1 MALTENAVE
10 ALEIDAFAAN
20 IADLIFKGTDLY
32 SLMKK
37 RAQVVPVSNV
47 TAAGGVTRPSFRI
60 PFRVQSGSP
69 ITQSTGDNASIGQ
82 GTGSNWQSFAV
93 SPVWIQ
99 SVCQISS
106 LAQLAT
112 KGKDRGLVKVQA
124 EELKNALNSTKQ
136 GIEALMNGDG
146 SGAITQIPATATV
159 SSNSGSGA
167 QTSFISGLNQV
178 ASFVDQQV
186 VQVFPSVGG
195 TARTPP
201 TGGTVI
207 SYIDA
212 AAGTIYF
219 STALPTGT
227 VAGDF
232 LMVQGAAGSAGSS
245 VLGIQAWDANT
256 NVGTIGGLN
265 RANFPGRLSCPTI
278 NLAGGSITP
287 GVGNRALVIAQRALG
302 PDNKLKDAGVWYAG
316 DAQAVAVN
324 NLYTNVQITGLAS
337 SQVAGDKTPDISK
350 KYFSDTFCGR
360 EITFSSTFL
369 PNRMDLLV
377 PELWAMGELAEL
389 GQYDFGGGNTI
400 VPTPDTSTTTGTYL
414 QSSMFSYFACFNL
427 VNTAPRAGLFI
438 QQAAVPTI

>member
-1 MALTENAVE
+1 MALTESAVE

-20 IADLIFKGTDLY
+20 IGDLIFKGTDLY
-32 SLMKK
+32 SLFKK

-47 TAAGGVTRPSFRI
+47 TAAGGVTRPSFRV

-69 ITQSTGDNASIGQ
+69 IIQSTGDNASIGQ
-82 GTGSNWQSFAV
+82 GTGSLWQSFAV
-93 SPVWIQ
+93 SPVWVQ

-146 SGAITQIPATATV
+146 SGAITQIPTTATV
-159 SSNSGSGA
+159 SNNSGSGA

-178 ASFVDQQV
+178 AAFVDQQV
-186 VQVFPSVGG
+186 VTIFPSEGG
-195 TARTPP
+195 TARGNAT
-201 TGGTVI
+201 I
-207 SYIDA
+207 SYIDPV
-212 AAGTIYF
+212 AGTLYF
-219 STALPTGT
+219 STVLPATGGAT
-227 VAGDF
+227 QTGDF
-232 LMVQGAAGSAGSS
+232 IMVQGAAGSAGSS
-245 VLGIQAWDANT
+245 ILGIQAWDVNSNT
-256 NVGTIGGLN
+256 GTIGGLN

-302 PDNKLKDAGVWYAG
+302 PDNKLKDAGIFYAG

-324 NLYTNVQITGLAS
+324 NLYTNVQITGLAG
-337 SQVAGDKTPDISK
+337 SQVSGDKTPDISK
-350 KYFSDTFCGR
+350 KYFADTFCGR

-369 PNRMDLLV
+369 PNRMDLIV
-377 PELWAMGELAEL
+377 PEYWVMGELAEL
-389 GQYDFGGGNTI
+389 GQYDFGGGNSI
-400 VPTPDTSTTTGTYL
+400 VPVPDTTTTTGTYL

-427 VNTAPRAGLFI
+427 VNSAPRAGLFI
-438 QQAAVPTI
+438 QGAAVPTI

>member
-20 IADLIFKGTDLY
+20 IGDLIFKGTSLY

-47 TAAGGVTRPSFRI
+47 TAAGGVTRPSFRV

-69 ITQSTGDNASIGQ
+69 IVQSTGDNGSIGQ
-82 GTGSNWQSFAV
+82 GTGSQWQSFAL

-146 SGAITQIPATATV
+146 SGAITQIPSGATV

-178 ASFVDQQV
+178 AAFVDQQV
-186 VQVFPSVGG
+186 VTIFPTEGG
-195 TARTPP
+195 TAR
-201 TGGTVI
+201 GTATI

-212 AAGTIYF
+212 VAGTIYF
-219 STALPTGT
+219 STVLPSTGGAT
-227 VAGDF
+227 AVGDF
-232 LMVQGAAGSAGSS
+232 IMVQGAAGSAGSS
-245 VLGIQAWDANT
+245 ILGIQAWDVNSNT
-256 NVGTIGGLN
+256 GTIGGLN

-287 GVGNRALVIAQRALG
+287 GLGQRALVIAQRAMG
-302 PDNKLKDAGVWYAG
+302 PDNKLKDAGIWYAG

-324 NLYTNVQITGLAS
+324 NLYTNVQITGLAN

-350 KYFSDTFCGR
+350 KYFADTFAGR
-360 EITFSSTFL
+360 EITYSSTFL
-369 PNRMDLLV
+369 PNRLDLLL
-377 PELWAMGELAEL
+377 PEVWVMGELAEL
-389 GQYDFGGGNTI
+389 GQYDFGGGNSI
-400 VPTPDTSTTTGTYL
+400 VPVPDTSTTTGTYL
-414 QSSMFSYFACFNL
+414 QSSMFSYFASFNL
-427 VNTAPRAGLFI
+427 VNSAPRLGLFV
-438 QQAAVPTI
+438 QNAAVPTI

>member
-1 MALTENAVE
+1 MALTESAVE

-20 IADLIFKGTDLY
+20 IGDLIFKGTDLY
-32 SLMKK
+32 SMMKK

-47 TAAGGVTRPSFRI
+47 TAAGGVTRPSFRV
-60 PFRVQSGSP
+60 PFRIQSGSP
-69 ITQSTGDNASIGQ
+69 IVQSTGDNGSIGQ

-106 LAQLAT
+106 LAMLAT

-146 SGAITQIPATATV
+146 SGAITQIPTTATV

-167 QTSFISGLNQV
+167 QTSYISGLNQV

-186 VQVFPSVGG
+186 VAFFPTEGG
-195 TARTPP
+195 TSR
-201 TGGTVI
+201 GTATI

-219 STALPTGT
+219 STVLPATGGAT
-227 VAGDF
+227 AVGDF
-232 LMVQGAAGSAGSS
+232 IMVQGAAGSAGASI
-245 VLGIQAWDANT
+245 LGIQAWDVNSNT
-256 NVGTIGGLN
+256 GTIGGLN

-278 NLAGGSITP
+278 NLQGGSITP

-302 PDNKLKDAGVWYAG
+302 PDNKLKDAGVFYAG

-324 NLYTNVQITGLAS
+324 NLYVNAQVTGFAP
-337 SQVAGDKTPDISK
+337 SQVSGDKTPDISK
-350 KYFSDTFCGR
+350 KYFADTFCGR
-360 EITFSSTFL
+360 DITFSSTFL
-369 PNRMDLLV
+369 PNRMDLIV
-377 PELWAMGELAEL
+377 PEYWVMGELAEL

-414 QSSMFSYFACFNL
+414 QSSMFSYFASFNL
-427 VNTAPRAGLFI
+427 VNSAPRAGLFI
-438 QQAAVPTI
+438 QNAAVPTI

>member
-1 MALTENAVE
+1 MALTESAVE

-20 IADLIFKGTDLY
+20 IGDLIFKGTDLY

-47 TAAGGVTRPSFRI
+47 TAAGGVTRPSFRV

-69 ITQSTGDNASIGQ
+69 ITQSTGDNGSIGQ

-99 SVCQISS
+99 SVCQISA

-124 EELKNALNSTKQ
+124 EELKNALNQTKQ

-146 SGAITQIPATATV
+146 SGAITQIPTTATV
-159 SSNSGSGA
+159 SNNSGSGA
-167 QTSFISGLNQV
+167 QTSYISGLSQV

-186 VQVFPSVGG
+186 VQIFPSEGG
-195 TARTPP
+195 TSR
-201 TGGTVI
+201 GTATI
-207 SYIDA
+207 SYIDPV
-212 AAGTIYF
+212 AGTLYF
-219 STALPTGT
+219 STALPATGGAT
-227 VAGDF
+227 QTGDF
-232 LMVQGAAGSAGSS
+232 IMVQGAAGSAGSS
-245 VLGIQAWDANT
+245 VLGIQAWDVNSNA
-256 NVGTIGGLN
+256 GTIGGLN

-302 PDNKLKDAGVWYAG
+302 SDNKLKDAGIFYAG

-324 NLYTNVQITGLAS
+324 NLYTNIQVTGLAGN
-337 SQVAGDKTPDISK
+337 QVGGDKTPDIAK
-350 KYFSDTFCGR
+350 KYFADTFCGR

-369 PNRMDLLV
+369 QNRMDLIV
-377 PELWAMGELAEL
+377 PEYWVMGELAEL

-400 VPTPDTSTTTGTYL
+400 VPTPDTTTTTGTYL

-427 VNTAPRAGLFI
+427 VNSAPRAGLFI
-438 QQAAVPTI
+438 QNAAVPTI